1 MNAVVIKPV
10 FALLISFLVTFYLVP
25 FFCNLARRLKFV
37 DEPDGKIKRHKEPTP
52 YMGGLAVYIGFLA
65 SLCLTLPLENNM
77 LLFFV
82 GATLLLCVGLVDDLL
97 VLKPYQKF
105 FGQILAMLCFLKAG
119 LYLKEHFFY
128 SFWNLFI
135 SGFWILLII
144 NAFNLVD
151 VMDGLATLLAI
162 CATTS
167 FLAFAIY
174 FNQSAL
180 VLLLCAFL
188 GALTAFLWYNR
199 PNAQIYLGDAGS
211 LFIGGF
217 LATVPFFFKWGTYNV
232 SGYLTPIV
240 ILAIPLLEVSTLI
253 LVRTYKGIPF
263 YMGSPDHFSIYLQ
276 QNGWSKAGIL
286 KYVFALSIV
295 LFMAAYSFAL
305 NELPFV
311 GLLMAAAL
319 FVSVWYIVIAH
330 KPNRQTRQNY
340 QN

>member
-1 MNAVVIKPV
+1 MNALIFKPI
-10 FALLISFLVTFYLVP
+10 FALLFSFLLTFYLVP

-37 DEPDGKIKRHKEPTP
+37 DEPDGKIKKHKEPTP

-65 SLCLTLPLENNM
+65 ALCLTCPFENNM

-82 GATLLLCVGLVDDLL
+82 GTTLLLCVGLVDDLL

-105 FGQILAMLCFLKAG
+105 FGQMLAMFCFLKAG

-128 SFWNLFI
+128 NSWNLLI

-162 CATTS
+162 CATSS
-167 FLAFAIY
+167 FLGLAIY
-174 FNQSAL
+174 FNQHGL
-180 VLLLCAFL
+180 VMLLCAFL
-188 GALTAFLWYNR
+188 GPLFAFFWYNR
-199 PNAQIYLGDAGS
+199 PTAQIYLGDAGS

-217 LATVPFFFKWGTYNV
+217 LATVPFFFNWGTYNV

-253 LVRTYKGIPF
+253 LIRTYKGIPF

-276 QNGWSKAGIL
+276 QNGWSKSGIL
-286 KYVFALSIV
+286 KYVFALSLI
-295 LFMAAYSFAL
+295 LFMAAFSFAL
-305 NELPFV
+305 NELPFS
-311 GLLMAAAL
+311 GLILAAMAFL
-319 FVSVWYIVIAH
+319 SLWYIVISH
-330 KPNRQTRQNY
+330 KRIRQAIQSW
-340 QN
+340 